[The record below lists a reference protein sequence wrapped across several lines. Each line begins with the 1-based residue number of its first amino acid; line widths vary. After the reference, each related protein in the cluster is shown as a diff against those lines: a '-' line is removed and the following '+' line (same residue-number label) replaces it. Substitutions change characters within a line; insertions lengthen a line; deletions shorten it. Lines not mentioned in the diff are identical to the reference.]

1 MHSSSSPTLS
11 LSGKME
17 GDAPRVVCPR
27 ILVDGVSVIEST
39 LASSEAYLLPEII
52 GVEIQTKLSACSVSS
67 SVCAET
73 GAPDI
78 RHLTTLSTTDE
89 EDPPQLSAASVCSTT
104 GSGEDQSPHSLSSLN
119 QDRGDGKSCSERVI
133 IVAESKDHRPQ
144 CLQPSQ
150 NGGVIRDMSRWEDNM
165 PSSALLHEK
174 FIQST
179 DDGSVDLSVE
189 VSYVASSITLS
200 ESFYVSP
207 RTFGFSQS
215 LMPEATQ
222 RSRYRARCNERQ
234 RSNNLSVVAPTPGRY
249 QRPIDSLLI
258 SNRNP
263 SPVPKNA
270 RLKHRPRPVVPSPL
284 NLNPQVNVYH
294 KQSSNSSHLSGLTC
308 ENFDPQSPRVRV
320 LAESKRTATP
330 KNALKVRCDY
340 SAY

>member
-1 MHSSSSPTLS
+1 
-11 LSGKME
+11 ME

-89 EDPPQLSAASVCSTT
+89 EDWPQLSDASVCSTT
-104 GSGEDQSPHSLSSLN
+104 GSDEDQCPHLLSSLN
-119 QDRGDGKSCSERVI
+119 QDRSDDMSCSEKVI
-133 IVAESKDHRPQ
+133 IAAENRDRRPQ
-144 CLQPSQ
+144 RLQLSQ
-150 NGGVIRDMSRWEDNM
+150 NGDAVRDRSRWEDNT
-165 PSSALLHEK
+165 PSSALLHVK
-174 FIQST
+174 FIQSA
-179 DDGSVDLSVE
+179 DDGSVE
-189 VSYVASSITLS
+189 VLDVASSITLS
-200 ESFYVSP
+200 ESFSVRP
-207 RTFGFSQS
+207 RAFHFSHS
-215 LMPEATQ
+215 LMPEATP

-249 QRPIDSLLI
+249 QRPIDSLLT